1 MIQVRQIKSKEIDE
15 ISPWYAARGDGF
27 LHDWLPQETGFVAYD
42 ARGLVASAFLILTN
56 SKLCFM
62 EYMMTNPDRSEIDQ
76 GKGLLKLA
84 FSLEKLSKSMG
95 YKVILG
101 LVPEDHFSLAKF
113 YNRQKAR
120 PATKLMR
127 LYYKGL

>member
-1 MIQVRQIKSKEIDE
+1 MQIRLIKPEEIAE
-15 ISPWYAARGDGF
+15 IAPWYAAKGDGF
-27 LHDWLPQETGFVAYD
+27 LDDWLPKDTGFVAHD
-42 ARGLVASAFLILTN
+42 ARGLVASAFLLLTN

-62 EYMMTNPDRSEIDQ
+62 EYMMTNPERSEIDQ

-113 YNRQKAR
+113 YNRQKAKQ
-120 PATKLMR
+120 ATKLMR

>member
-1 MIQVRQIKSKEIDE
+1 MIQIRMIQPKEIDE
-15 ISPWYAARGDGF
+15 IAPWYAARGDGF
-27 LHDWLPQETGFVAYD
+27 LRDWLPTETGFVAHD
-42 ARGLVASAFLILTN
+42 ARGLVAAGFLLLTN

-62 EYMMTNPDRSEIDQ
+62 EYMNTNPERSEIDQ

-84 FSLEKLSKSMG
+84 WNLEKLSKSMG

-120 PATKLMR
+120 PASKLMR